1 MAKNNFGKHH
11 DANSF
16 IVASAM
22 YDKWDLFYLFYFFA
36 ITSVFGSLG
45 IHEITLGNI

>member
-22 YDKWDLFYLFYFFA
+22 YDK
-36 ITSVFGSLG
+36 
-45 IHEITLGNI
+45 